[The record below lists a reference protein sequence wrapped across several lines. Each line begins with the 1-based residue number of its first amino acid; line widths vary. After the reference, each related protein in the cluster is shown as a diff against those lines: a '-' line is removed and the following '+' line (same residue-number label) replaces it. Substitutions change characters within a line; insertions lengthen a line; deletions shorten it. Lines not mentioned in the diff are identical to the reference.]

1 MKISIHLT
9 NSRGLW
15 FWSLTDSGA
24 ALCGSDRG
32 FASAVAAQSDAR
44 AAVAKYRRFEALFA

>member
-15 FWSLTDSGA
+15 FWSLTDCGT

-32 FASAVAAQSDAR
+32 FVSAVAAQGDAR